1 MLKTL
6 AYSPFVSVQQNWRR
20 LRPDWTGA
28 YDYAEGSW
36 YDEDMSGKPFRN
48 HVQNKFNST
57 FSARRTVVHSLGTQ
71 AGYSSHV
78 SGSISAPEP
87 VKIEYIL
94 PKVKNSNSGWRLRK
108 KELSMIVSNYASGK
122 ITAIASASEKITQ
135 KEYQFESFCVVKYF
149 TGIFDKI
156 VGKRCYIIYGG
167 VPYFLEDWQAIAYG
181 SLYHYETSFSLTPP
195 FPVAPDR
202 LYDILDSSREKS
214 NVLVTATVAEANKNS
229 VDVLTAAAELPETVR
244 ETFGALRSIGRIISD
259 VKKKRF
265 ALSNSFLKTKE
276 RLSAS
281 YRKQISDIEQQLL
294 DPRLSSKRRRS
305 LEAALDKKRAAHGR
319 DLDKAASEFGDA
331 LADLWLWLR
340 YSLSPNLYLI
350 DDCLDAMNALH
361 AVFDTARDRENVETK
376 VDPIRVG
383 NSYQVKD
390 IHISTTHR
398 CMVKRKYVL
407 DTVMPRNIGQVM
419 SANLATTAW
428 ELLSRS
434 LVVDWVLNVGDLL
447 TACLPTDLDYLDQV
461 ATYSFRESGYL
472 EYTHRSTGGVITYHI
487 DLYKREVI
495 NPVDY
500 LGLCFRPALT
510 LFRSIDAAAM
520 LWPTLRNQL
529 RNSK

>member
-1 MLKTL
+1 
-6 AYSPFVSVQQNWRR
+6 
-20 LRPDWTGA
+20 
-28 YDYAEGSW
+28 
-36 YDEDMSGKPFRN
+36 
-48 HVQNKFNST
+48 
-57 FSARRTVVHSLGTQ
+57 
-71 AGYSSHV
+71 
-78 SGSISAPEP
+78 
-87 VKIEYIL
+87 
-94 PKVKNSNSGWRLRK
+94 
-108 KELSMIVSNYASGK
+108 
-122 ITAIASASEKITQ
+122 
-135 KEYQFESFCVVKYF
+135 
-149 TGIFDKI
+149 
-156 VGKRCYIIYGG
+156 
-167 VPYFLEDWQAIAYG
+167 
-181 SLYHYETSFSLTPP
+181 
-195 FPVAPDR
+195 
-202 LYDILDSSREKS
+202 
-214 NVLVTATVAEANKNS
+214 
-229 VDVLTAAAELPETVR
+229 
-244 ETFGALRSIGRIISD
+244 
-259 VKKKRF
+259 
-265 ALSNSFLKTKE
+265 
-276 RLSAS
+276 
-281 YRKQISDIEQQLL
+281 
-294 DPRLSSKRRRS
+294 
-305 LEAALDKKRAAHGR
+305 
-319 DLDKAASEFGDA
+319 
-331 LADLWLWLR
+331 
-340 YSLSPNLYLI
+340 
-350 DDCLDAMNALH
+350 MNALH